1 VKMADTASY
10 MEQFS
15 ALEEE
20 RKKVC
25 EELFNAQE
33 GKDKAPSVT
42 LVKLGD
48 IDRKLRH
55 LVEGNNL
62 TQNYLKKK
70 VADNVWRL
78 IHNVVLGSRNEKSFE
93 VGYVHEEPIKDGDFW
108 EVRID
113 DLGEHF
119 RSEQCYYDIGLGIKN
134 MTTRSGSN
142 RDDYGFD
149 AGLVSNY
156 WKLVEFQLDDHRN
169 RREWTDAVLIN
180 GDILRYKVQGS
191 KLICIRN
198 GRYHGEFTFNPE
210 HEYRMYIGM
219 NNHFGKV
226 TFSWNK
232 AFGYDEA
239 QSRFPKEDLRVFVTS
254 NMNEASPRYAEGVKN
269 GGKHLMKDGYLVRDL
284 KENGMNLINFE
295 PGYASF
301 AYDARLG
308 GDFHLEDALPSRM
321 IRNRFPLMG
330 NMITMTHRQ
339 GREGVFNVHV
349 KSLSSDH
356 QSEFVGTDAEWQK
369 ERRDVLSYGDKYI
382 VNLPTPHEGMMLKEN
397 DMFYAGTQCKSLNNV
412 VYNTLNTRMKENDK
426 TPAVLLLGGDRSQ
439 TIGSMSG
446 AFRAYEDLCCV
457 FMDAQFNFRDPHM
470 NKEFGVTHGTGH
482 YLLFQKNL
490 RDAIKR
496 WEESDD
502 AYKQHA
508 DQKGKR
514 EAIKFFKN
522 QSGGEKY
529 WEGLKDAEGYRGF
542 NWLQQQNHKIN
553 HRRVAFCG
561 VRDKEARDVST
572 GKGLRSPLDTL
583 FTEMLR
589 LEKCMYTRQTIR
601 DLGVSKV
608 WKRIIKQFRDSF
620 PQEYLDEKDKQC
632 QDGQKWVPPIMVSW
646 DVDSIDP
653 KDCPCVMRQEAHGM
667 SSEEC
672 MAFADEI
679 ARTEKLVFWE
689 TVEFNPDLWEGYRD
703 ERVEWSINEME
714 LGSYHRRPRQP
725 TNKNKHRMDRE
736 ASTSLIQETIRRAFK
751 KHSQ

>member
-1 VKMADTASY
+1 M
-10 MEQFS
+10 
-15 ALEEE
+15 
-20 RKKVC
+20 
-25 EELFNAQE
+25 
-33 GKDKAPSVT
+33 G
-42 LVKLGD
+42 
-48 IDRKLRH
+48 
-55 LVEGNNL
+55 
-62 TQNYLKKK
+62 
-70 VADNVWRL
+70 
-78 IHNVVLGSRNEKSFE
+78 
-93 VGYVHEEPIKDGDFW
+93 
-108 EVRID
+108 
-113 DLGEHF
+113 
-119 RSEQCYYDIGLGIKN
+119 
-134 MTTRSGSN
+134 
-142 RDDYGFD
+142 
-149 AGLVSNY
+149 
-156 WKLVEFQLDDHRN
+156 
-169 RREWTDAVLIN
+169 
-180 GDILRYKVQGS
+180 
-191 KLICIRN
+191 ICIRN

-397 DMFYAGTQCKSLNNV
+397 D
-412 VYNTLNTRMKENDK
+412 K

-490 RDAIKR
+490 RDAIK
-496 WEESDD
+496 
-502 AYKQHA
+502 
-508 DQKGKR
+508 
-514 EAIKFFKN
+514 FFKN

-542 NWLQQQNHKIN
+542 NWLQQ
-553 HRRVAFCG
+553 
-561 VRDKEARDVST
+561 
-572 GKGLRSPLDTL
+572 
-583 FTEMLR
+583 
-589 LEKCMYTRQTIR
+589 
-601 DLGVSKV
+601 
-608 WKRIIKQFRDSF
+608 
-620 PQEYLDEKDKQC
+620 
-632 QDGQKWVPPIMVSW
+632 
-646 DVDSIDP
+646 
-653 KDCPCVMRQEAHGM
+653 
-667 SSEEC
+667 
-672 MAFADEI
+672 
-679 ARTEKLVFWE
+679 
-689 TVEFNPDLWEGYRD
+689 
-703 ERVEWSINEME
+703 
-714 LGSYHRRPRQP
+714 
-725 TNKNKHRMDRE
+725 
-736 ASTSLIQETIRRAFK
+736 
-751 KHSQ
+751 